1 MSGRR
6 ILIIQDFYPIA
17 LATQAALRR
26 AGHVADFTDLGE
38 EALERA
44 AACDY
49 DVIIVDDVLPDI
61 SGFEIIRTLRDRGFA
76 GTILFTSTSYDF
88 GPRALALG
96 ADRIVTIPV
105 DYDALLE
112 SVAALRA
119 PA

>member
-6 ILIIQDFYPIA
+6 VLIIQDFYPIA
-17 LATQAALRR
+17 SAMKAALLR
-26 AGHVADFTDLGE
+26 AGHLADLTDLGD

-49 DVIIVDDVLPDI
+49 HVIIVDDILPDI

-76 GTILFTSTSYDF
+76 GAILFTSASYDF
-88 GPRALALG
+88 APRALALG